1 MLTAGSAVGALLPV
15 DGSAHTA
22 GGTDF
27 DNQHGS
33 SKRVRRM
40 DKNGLLGRY
49 GAGQP
54 DPNNLQRFTQRI
66 LVLLALLVDFARLI
80 EIFLCTLEWICSSRY
95 VSSHRYAC

>member
-54 DPNNLQRFTQRI
+54 DPNNLQRFTQRM
-66 LVLLALLVDFARLI
+66 LVLLALLVDFDGLMGF
-80 EIFLCTLEWICSSRY
+80 FLCSLQSLCSSR
-95 VSSHRYAC
+95 